1 MDTYY
6 IVGFIALIVAT
17 LLFVLY
23 INVINMDLVMDDHE
37 DRDDE
42 DKSVEYV
49 IVDRGQHKHKNKKNK
64 KSNYDEKD
72 LRIDEYD
79 QGKEYTYE
87 NRDDD
92 PNNPYN
98 NAYSPETI
106 AMRKEQLKKQGDL
119 MKKKLLTKKDD
130 GFLDYM
136 NDLTIKSK
144 GLKTDAMNISNLV

>member
-37 DRDDE
+37 EKDDQDR
-42 DKSVEYV
+42 SVEYV
-49 IVDRGQHKHKNKKNK
+49 IMDRDQRKYKDKKRH
-64 KSNYDEKD
+64 YDEKD
-72 LRIDEYD
+72 LRLDEYEHPD
-79 QGKEYTYE
+79 PPEEKHIVGKDGAGQ
-87 NRDDD
+87 RRPFLGKDGHCQQK
-92 PNNPYN
+92 
-98 NAYSPETI
+98 NA
-106 AMRKEQLKKQGDL
+106 
-119 MKKKLLTKKDD
+119 D

>member
-17 LLFVLY
+17 LLFVMY

-37 DRDDE
+37 EKEDE
-42 DKSVEYV
+42 DRSVEY
-49 IVDRGQHKHKNKKNK
+49 IIMDRGQRKHKNKKNK
-64 KSNYDEKD
+64 KNHYDEKD
-72 LRIDEYD
+72 LRVDEYD
-79 QGKEYTYE
+79 QEKYTYE
-87 NRDDD
+87 NRNDD

-106 AMRKEQLKKQGDL
+106 AMRQEQLKKQGDL

>member
-17 LLFVLY
+17 LLFVMY

-42 DKSVEYV
+42 EDKSVEYV
-49 IVDRGQHKHKNKKNK
+49 ILDRGQRKHKNKKNK
-64 KSNYDEKD
+64 KQHYDEKD
-72 LRIDEYD
+72 LRLDEYEHPD
-79 QGKEYTYE
+79 PPEETHILGK
-87 NRDDD
+87 DG
-92 PNNPYN
+92 
-98 NAYSPETI
+98 AGQ
-106 AMRKEQLKKQGDL
+106 RKLYPDGQQKKILGSG
-119 MKKKLLTKKDD
+119 KKDD

>member
-17 LLFVLY
+17 LLFVMY

-37 DRDDE
+37 EKDDE
-42 DKSVEYV
+42 DRSVEYV
-49 IVDRGQHKHKNKKNK
+49 IMDRGQRKYKDKKRH
-64 KSNYDEKD
+64 YDEKD
-72 LRIDEYD
+72 LRLDEYEHPEPP
-79 QGKEYTYE
+79 QEKHIVGKDGAGQ
-87 NRDDD
+87 RRPFLGKDGHGQQK
-92 PNNPYN
+92 
-98 NAYSPETI
+98 NA
-106 AMRKEQLKKQGDL
+106 
-119 MKKKLLTKKDD
+119 D